1 MLEVLEFVFS
11 SPWRFLG
18 VLFLISAFNP
28 IIIHWKGKDNGE

>member
-18 VLFLISAFNP
+18 VLLLINAFNL
-28 IIIHWKGKDNGE
+28 ITIHWKGKDNEG